1 MHTTSI
7 IFIEEI
13 VISLLGIAVLV
24 GIFSRR
30 LRMPYT
36 LGLVLI
42 GLALAI
48 FAEVEVPITGDLIL
62 GVLVPPLIFEAAFH
76 IRWDDLKR
84 DLGVILML
92 AVVGVVLATAVVG
105 LIIHYGLGMALSL
118 SLVFGALV
126 AATDPVAVVALF
138 RSLGAPKRLQVLLE
152 GESLFNDG
160 TAIVVFNLLLGIALT
175 GHYSVSEGLI
185 DFVRVAGGGFLVGVL
200 LGGLV
205 SSVIARVDDYLL
217 ETALTAVLAYGAF
230 LVAEQLHVSGVL
242 AVVAAGLING
252 NIGPRGMSP
261 TTRIVVV
268 NFWEF
273 AAFLANSFIFL
284 LIGLQ
289 IRPDVLMANWYA
301 VLWAVGAIL
310 VARLLSI
317 YGLSWVGE
325 HIPLSWK
332 HVMYWGGLR
341 GAVSLALALGLPES
355 LGPVREQMQV
365 MAFGVVLF
373 TLLVQGGSMPWV
385 LKWLNIGSRDEQK
398 EEFAKRHARAV
409 SARAGYDY
417 LRRAFEQGVISH
429 HTWEV
434 LRPLLE
440 QRNQRLQKAVNDILQ
455 QHPALQMEELHKARL
470 ESLRAQRA
478 ALLDLLQAGVIS
490 EEVFSELAA
499 EVDSAISDQLPAWPG
514 MLLRRSPNEPPIRHM
529 TLAIIQE
536 RDLEAAAEALGR
548 LGVPVVPI
556 ISSGGFL
563 SRPNVTLLIGVP
575 EGKIEDVVHALQNSC
590 RRRVEFVTSKAGGII
605 PLPRPKP
612 VPVGGATV
620 FLFDVDDY
628 IEF

>member
-1 MHTTSI
+1 MHSEI
-7 IFIEEI
+7 IFIEGI
-13 VISLLGIAVLV
+13 VISLLAVAVLV

-48 FAEVEVPITGDLIL
+48 FAEVEVPITGELIL

-76 IRWDDLKR
+76 IRWDDLRR
-84 DLGVILML
+84 DLVLILTM

-105 LIIHYGLGMALSL
+105 GIVYYGLGMALPAA
-118 SLVFGALV
+118 LVFGALV

-160 TAIVVFNLLLGIALT
+160 TAIVVFNLLLGVLLT
-175 GHYSVSEGLI
+175 GQYSVSESLV
-185 DFVRVAGGGFLVGVL
+185 DFVRVAGGGFLVGAVL
-200 LGGLV
+200 GALI
-205 SSVIARVDDYLL
+205 SSVIARIDDYLL

-230 LVAEQLHVSGVL
+230 LVAEQAHVSGVL

-261 TTRIVVV
+261 TTRIVAV

-289 IRPDVLMANWYA
+289 IRPEVLLTNWYA
-301 VLWAVGAIL
+301 VAWAILAVL
-310 VARLLSI
+310 VARLLSV
-317 YGLSWVGE
+317 YGLAWVGNQV
-325 HIPLSWK
+325 PLKWR
-332 HVMYWGGLR
+332 HVLYWGGLR
-341 GAVSLALALGLPES
+341 GAVSLALALGLPAS
-355 LGPVREQMQV
+355 LGPVREQIQV

-385 LKWLNIGSRDEQK
+385 LRALKIGTYDEAR
-398 EEFAKRHARAV
+398 EEFEKRHARAV
-409 SARAGYDY
+409 AARTGFEH
-417 LRRAFEQGVISH
+417 LRRAFQQGVITD
-429 HTWEV
+429 HTWQV

-440 QRNQRLQKAVNDILQ
+440 QRNQRLRRAVEEILARY
-455 QHPALQMEELHKARL
+455 PALQMDELQKARL
-470 ESLRAQRA
+470 ETLRAQRA
-478 ALLDLLQAGVIS
+478 ALHDLFQAGVIS
-490 EEVFSELAA
+490 EETLAALTA
-499 EVDSAISDQLPAWPG
+499 EVDSAINDQLPAWPG
-514 MLLRRSPNEPPIRHM
+514 MLMRRPPDAPPIRHLM
-529 TLAIIQE
+529 MAVIQE
-536 RDLEAAAEALGR
+536 RNPDTVVEALGR
-548 LGVPVVPI
+548 LGVPVIPVQ
-556 ISSGGFL
+556 SSGGFL
-563 SRPNVTLLIGVP
+563 KRPNTTLMIGVP
-575 EGKIEDVVHALQNSC
+575 EGQVEEIVATIKATS
-590 RRRVEFVTSKAGGII
+590 RRRVEFVADRAGGVL

-612 VPVGGATV
+612 IQVGGATV

-628 IEF
+628 IEV

>member
-1 MHTTSI
+1 MHSEI

-13 VISLLGIAVLV
+13 VISLLAVAVLV

-48 FAEVEVPITGDLIL
+48 FAEVEVPITGELIL

-84 DLGVILML
+84 DLTLILLL
-92 AVVGVVLATAVVG
+92 AIVGVVLATAVVG
-105 LIIHYGLGMALSL
+105 GIVYYGLGMALPAA
-118 SLVFGALV
+118 LVFGALV

-160 TAIVVFNLLLGIALT
+160 TAIVVFNLLLGVLLT
-175 GHYSVSEGLI
+175 GQYSISQGLI
-185 DFVRVAGGGFLVGVL
+185 DFVRVAGGGFLVGVV
-200 LGGLV
+200 LGALV

-230 LVAEQLHVSGVL
+230 LVAEQAHVSGVL

-289 IRPDVLMANWYA
+289 IRPEVLLDNWYA
-301 VLWAVGAIL
+301 VAWAILAIL
-310 VARLLSI
+310 VARALSV
-317 YGLSWVGE
+317 YGLAWAGDRVSMKWR
-325 HIPLSWK
+325 
-332 HVMYWGGLR
+332 HVLYWGGLR
-341 GAVSLALALGLPES
+341 GAVSLALALGIPAS
-355 LGPVREQMQV
+355 LGAVREQIQV

-373 TLLVQGGSMPWV
+373 TLLVQGGSMPWLLKV
-385 LKWLNIGSRDEQK
+385 LKIGTYDEEK
-398 EEFAKRHARAV
+398 EEFEKRHARAV
-409 SARAGYDY
+409 AARAGFEH
-417 LRRAFEQGVISH
+417 LRRAFQQGLITD
-429 HTWEV
+429 HTWQV

-440 QRNQRLQKAVNDILQ
+440 QRNRRLQQAVEEILTH
-455 QHPALQMEELHKARL
+455 HPALQMEELHKARL
-470 ESLRAQRA
+470 ETLRAQRA
-478 ALLDLLQAGVIS
+478 ALHDLFQAGVIS
-490 EEVFSELAA
+490 EESLSALAA
-499 EVDSAISDQLPAWPG
+499 EIDSAINDQLPAWPG
-514 MLLRRSPNEPPIRHM
+514 MLLRRPPDAPPIRHFL
-529 TLAIIQE
+529 LAIIQE
-536 RDLEAAAEALGR
+536 RNPEAVAEALGR
-548 LGVPVVPI
+548 LGVPVIPVQ
-556 ISSGGFL
+556 SSGGFL
-563 SRPNVTLLIGVP
+563 KRPNVTLMIGVP
-575 EGKIEDVVHALQNSC
+575 EGQMEKIVAALKATC
-590 RRRVEFVTSKAGGII
+590 RRRVEFVTDRVGGII

-612 VPVGGATV
+612 VHVGGATV
-620 FLFDVDDY
+620 FLFEVDDY
-628 IEF
+628 IEV